1 MRVLRVVD
9 LLGTVVPSEGRKQ
22 AHVRAAIQAELL
34 RLAAGH
40 LGDKMLKQTA
50 KNTSRKLHKKFF
62 DRKNKTWTENVESDQ
77 GKAYLQLVVVEL
89 PDAEEDPAL
98 DVQLPAAP
106 VQLPADPVQLPA
118 DPVEVPEATERPL
131 RELHDPGE
139 GTSQQVCARRLIV
152 FSN

>member
-1 MRVLRVVD
+1 MRVVRLVD
-9 LLGTVVPSEGRKQ
+9 LVGTVVPSEGRKLS
-22 AHVRAAIQAELL
+22 HLNAAIQAELL

>member
-1 MRVLRVVD
+1 MRVVRLVD
-9 LLGTVVPSEGRKQ
+9 LVGTVVPSEGRKLS
-22 AHVRAAIQAELL
+22 HLNAAIQAELL

-106 VQLPADPVQLPA
+106 VQLPADPV
-118 DPVEVPEATERPL
+118 EVPEATERPL

>member
-1 MRVLRVVD
+1 MRVVRLVD
-9 LLGTVVPSEGRKQ
+9 LVGTVVPSEGRKLS
-22 AHVRAAIQAELL
+22 HLNAAIQAELL

-139 GTSQQVCARRLIV
+139 GTSPQVCARRLIV